1 MYNLVGGVGK
11 LTQQLLC
18 DRTNVV
24 CDCHNIVVVIGGWVG
39 LKYINTDPAILAQAI
54 SVFNF
59 PTHPLLI
66 PIRLCLL
73 VSLGQAFRLV
83 FSYTTL
89 RSGVPP
95 VSFYFLA
102 GGGVRRG
109 VSN

>member
-1 MYNLVGGVGK
+1 MYNLVGGGGK

-66 PIRLCLL
+66 PTRLCLL
-73 VSLGQAFRLV
+73 VC
-83 FSYTTL
+83 
-89 RSGVPP
+89 
-95 VSFYFLA
+95 
-102 GGGVRRG
+102 
-109 VSN
+109 

>member
-66 PIRLCLL
+66 PARLCLL

-83 FSYTTL
+83 FFTL
-89 RSGVPP
+89 RCIQVFHLL
-95 VSFYFLA
+95 FYCLA